1 MMFHLSEPTRLVD
14 QHGQLRVLAH
24 LGPGGQNVSADLR
37 QAQPGHYQAAALYK
51 LEVPCSGLKGGR
63 RLYCSLKNYCC
74 IVMLYCPL
82 FHIYVQGGPKKSV
95 LSKNENRPWW
105 GFFEKKNP

>member
-37 QAQPGHYQAAALYK
+37 QAQPGHNQAAALYK
-51 LEVPCSGLKGGR
+51 LEVPCSGLKGGQR
-63 RLYCSLKNYCC
+63 FYCGLKINA
-74 IVMLYCPL
+74 V
-82 FHIYVQGGPKKSV
+82 
-95 LSKNENRPWW
+95 
-105 GFFEKKNP
+105 